1 MHHAHIDRI
10 ASLSGPLH
18 SMDPRVKLLA
28 TLVFVLLIVLTPD
41 GWFISFG
48 VYAALLVVVMAASRL
63 PVSYIAVRSLTII
76 PFALAVSIFVPFTTP
91 GPVVREFPVGPFDIA
106 VTSTGLVRFA
116 SLGLRALI
124 SFFATIMLVASTRF
138 GDLMGAA
145 GKLGM
150 PSKIVEVMSFM
161 YRYLFI
167 IIDEAAHM
175 MLARDLRSFRGKRLS
190 LLTASGGIVG
200 ALFVRSFEHADRL
213 YNAMLL
219 RGYTGKPTALAP
231 MHIRIADI
239 VYSSVFVS
247 VAAAALLVGRSI
259 HA

>member
-1 MHHAHIDRI
+1 MHHTHIDRI

-18 SMDPRVKLLA
+18 AMDPRVKLVV
-28 TLVFVLLIVLTPD
+28 TLLFVLLVVLTPD
-41 GWFISFG
+41 GWFVSFG
-48 VYAALLVVVMAASRL
+48 IYAALLAAVMTASRL
-63 PVSYIAVRSLTII
+63 PASYIAVRSLTII

-91 GPVVREFPVGPFDIA
+91 GPVIREFTAGPFYIT
-106 VTSTGLVRFA
+106 VTTTGLVRFA

-145 GKLGM
+145 GKLGL

-175 MLARDLRSFRGKRLS
+175 VLARDLRSFRGTKMS
-190 LLTASGGIVG
+190 ILTASGGIVG

-219 RGYTGKPTALAP
+219 RGYSGKPNALAP
-231 MHIRIADI
+231 MHIHGADI
-239 VYSSVFVS
+239 VYSSAFMLV
-247 VAAAALLVGRSI
+247 VAVALLIGGSI

>member
-1 MHHAHIDRI
+1 MHHTHIDRI

-18 SMDPRVKLLA
+18 AMDPRVKLLA
-28 TLVFVLLIVLTPD
+28 TLAFVLLVVLTPD

-48 VYAALLVVVMAASRL
+48 AYAALLVLVMAVSRL

-76 PFALAVSIFVPFTTP
+76 PFALAVSIFVPFITP
-91 GPVVREFPVGPFDIA
+91 GPVIREYSAGPFDVI
-106 VTSTGLVRFA
+106 VTSTGLIRFA

-138 GDLMGAA
+138 GDLMCAA

-150 PSKIVEVMSFM
+150 PSKIVAVMSFM

-167 IIDEAAHM
+167 VIDEASHM
-175 MLARDLRSFRGKRLS
+175 MLARDLRSFRGKKFS
-190 LLTASGGIVG
+190 LLTASGGIIG
-200 ALFVRSFEHADRL
+200 ALFVRSFEHAERL

-219 RGYTGKPTALAP
+219 RGYNGKPATLAP
-231 MHIRIADI
+231 MYIDIADI
-239 VYSSVFVS
+239 VYSSVFMS
-247 VAAAALLVGRSI
+247 AATAAFLIGRSV